1 MKYLPIVASEID
13 VIERV
18 PIPDE
23 LIPADAGVE
32 MDAKK
37 ASGYYAECVPN
48 AFTLKLPKGRA
59 LRD

>member
-1 MKYLPIVASEID
+1 
-13 VIERV
+13 
-18 PIPDE
+18 
-23 LIPADAGVE
+23 

-37 ASGYYAECVPN
+37 ASGYYAESVPD